1 MLIKLVSKD
10 VKHGYGLVLPLQKL
24 SSIPGSLLA
33 LVNIAGQNTI
43 DEFGRIVENN
53 RLTHDQ
59 SFEFSSGTSL
69 NSRVQ
74 EEYLLPIMIGAVI
87 KRLMNWAVAARNKFP
102 GCRIVCIK
110 DDYKSAFRRMHLN
123 GNVAV
128 QTMTQIPELDLAI
141 ASLRL
146 TFGGRPN
153 PSEWGAASEPITD
166 LANTILHCDEWNHDE
181 LFAPSS
187 LMIPP
192 AAELTDKMPFAEGK
206 ELIIDV
212 PIDARGINEV
222 YIDDNVGLAVDL
234 PGSGNAKRIERAALL
249 AIYTAARALSP
260 NEPIP
265 RETMEARNKQAAEA
279 AAEEIKR
286 VLGWICNFRT
296 LMISLPDDKV
306 KAWTGDIKAMLEAGK
321 VAADVLESSIGRFVN
336 VGMIIPQVHHFLS
349 RLRSLLKRAKKRRL
363 PAPINENCK
372 ADLLLME
379 RVELANGGISMNNV
393 VYRKPTHPSRVDA
406 CPFGIGGTRLEKEE

>member
-1 MLIKLVSKD
+1 MDTIREVLRWKQPEPAKPQFIFEMSKRAAQKNYLVLGKHNFDFDKAIRAQANSPVAYGSEFKPAEILEPLFSRHPFWQRWKDILTNGSDWQLEPISEEARLLDLQEALDRGNHKGAQKKVETLIELVSKD
-10 VKHGYGLVLPLQKL
+10 VKYGYGVVLPLQKI

-33 LVNIAGQNTI
+33 PMNIAGQNTI
-43 DEFGRIVENN
+43 DEFGRMIEKD

-102 GCRIVCIK
+102 GCKIVCIK

-123 GNVAV
+123 GRVAV

-153 PSEWGAASEPITD
+153 PSEWGAASESITD
-166 LANTILHCDEWNHDE
+166 LANAILHCDEWDHDE

-187 LMIPP
+187 LLIQP
-192 AAELTDKMPFAEGK
+192 AEALPDEVPFAEGK

-212 PIDARGINEV
+212 PVDPRGINEV
-222 YIDDNVGLAVDL
+222 YIDLTYLVPAMQRE
-234 PGSGNAKRIERAALL
+234 S
-249 AIYTAARALSP
+249 
-260 NEPIP
+260 NEP
-265 RETMEARNKQAAEA
+265 
-279 AAEEIKR
+279 
-286 VLGWICNFRT
+286 
-296 LMISLPDDKV
+296 
-306 KAWTGDIKAMLEAGK
+306 
-321 VAADVLESSIGRFVN
+321 
-336 VGMIIPQVHHFLS
+336 HF
-349 RLRSLLKRAKKRRL
+349 
-363 PAPINENCK
+363 
-372 ADLLLME
+372 
-379 RVELANGGISMNNV
+379 
-393 VYRKPTHPSRVDA
+393 
-406 CPFGIGGTRLEKEE
+406 